1 MEGHRSSYANTR
13 CVINC
18 QREVGECVPPVVER
32 LPDHGADGEVVP
44 AAARLRDLGDEI
56 VPPPPR
62 HPRTLGPPPDLAL
75 VIARPPALVKPA
87 QGRSTS

>member
-1 MEGHRSSYANTR
+1 MAPLLSELVRAL
-13 CVINC
+13 V
-18 QREVGECVPPVVER
+18 EVLLGECVPPVVER

-44 AAARLRDLGDEI
+44 AAARLRDLGDEV

-75 VIARPPALVKPA
+75 IIARPPALVKPA